1 MKVQAFIE
9 KVKNEGVDNLK
20 EMLEIRDY
28 ARFDEKYDL
37 CSSVIDECNDVDA
50 QTGIVSVDS
59 VMRHVVFTI
68 TVISLYTNLE
78 FSYGEKSEM
87 TSIDEYNMLCENK
100 LLKSIINEFADEYV
114 ECEQILETM
123 QNDLIANNNNVYHVI
138 GNVAK
143 QLLNVVEPLADVL
156 THKASELNL
165 DLSQDN
171 IDKYMKLLEKISAK
185 E

>member
-9 KVKNEGVDNLK
+9 KVKNEGTDNLK
-20 EMLEIRDY
+20 EMLAIRDY
-28 ARFDEKYDL
+28 AQFDEKYDL
-37 CSSVIDECNDVDA
+37 CSSVIDECNDIDE

-68 TVISLYTNLE
+68 TAISLYTNLE
-78 FSYGEKSEM
+78 FSYDEKSEI
-87 TSIDEYNMLCENK
+87 TSIDEYNVLCENK
-100 LLKSIINEFADEYV
+100 LLKHIIDGFADEYA
-114 ECEQILETM
+114 ECEQMLETM
-123 QNDLIANNNNVYHVI
+123 QNDLIANHNNVYHVI

-171 IDKYMKLLEKISAK
+171 IDKYLKLFETIGTKQ
-185 E
+185 